1 MAVFIREADRIVEV
15 EKFINFPFE
24 LYKDN
29 SYWIPNL
36 KSEYRKMLD
45 VNVYP
50 FWQHARRKLFL
61 AYKDNKLAGRIAAI
75 TDDMHNKVH
84 EEKAGFFGFFECIND
99 QETANALFDAAKA
112 WLKYQGASFMRGPA
126 SPSSNDE
133 YGFLLEGFKFEPV
146 IMMPY
151 NPKYYLKLSENYGM
165 KKAKD
170 LYALLKSKYTGVPE
184 RIEKMM
190 ERVKKTSQFNLRPF
204 DLKNKERDVQII
216 KDVYNQA
223 WEKNWGFVPMT
234 EAEMDCAAE
243 GMLQFMDPEVVII
256 AETKDGNKPAGIAI
270 TLPNLNEVLK
280 HLKGAEG
287 IMGMGILGL
296 LKFLWYKPKI
306 KGCRALIGG
315 CLKEYRK
322 TGLIAEIF
330 YETAIRANGR
340 YEWCEM
346 SWNLEDNDMVNKFD
360 TDIGGFLYKKY
371 RLYQIEI

>member
-1 MAVFIREADRIVEV
+1 MAVLIKAAESAPEMKEFIDLPW
-15 EKFINFPFE
+15 FI
-24 LYKDN
+24 YKDN
-29 SYWIPNL
+29 PYWIPNL

-45 VNVYP
+45 VNHYP
-50 FWQHARRKLFL
+50 FWQHAKRKLFL

-75 TDDMHNKVH
+75 TDDMHNKIH
-84 EEKAGFFGFFECIND
+84 EEKAGFFGYFECIND
-99 QETANALFDAAKA
+99 SEVSKALFDAAKN
-112 WLKYQGASFMRGPA
+112 WLQQQGASYMRGPA

-133 YGFLLEGFKFEPV
+133 YGFLLEGFKFEPA

-151 NPKYYLKLSENYGM
+151 NPKYYLKLAEDYGM

-190 ERVKKTSQFNLRPF
+190 LRAKKNSIFKLRSF
-204 DLKNKERDVQII
+204 DLKHKERDIQII

-234 EAEMDCAAE
+234 EAEMDYAAK
-243 GMLQFMDPEVVII
+243 GMLQFMDPNVVII
-256 AETKDGNKPAGIAI
+256 AETKEGNKPAGIAI

-280 HLKGAEG
+280 HMNGNDGPVG
-287 IMGMGILGL
+287 IA
-296 LKFLWYKPKI
+296 KFLWYKPRI
-306 KGCRALIGG
+306 KGCRSLIGG

-330 YETAIRANGR
+330 YETAVRANGR

-346 SWNLEDNDMVNKFD
+346 SWNLEDNEQINKFD

-371 RLYQIEI
+371 RLYQVEI